1 MEKIVRQ
8 IFLGASLLF
17 GVTGVAMVLAGG
29 PDGDSAN
36 SPLVETLGKIL
47 MICVFV
53 ILPSFAFLVASKYLN
68 GKN

>member
-1 MEKIVRQ
+1 MEKVATR
-8 IFLGASLLF
+8 IFIGASLVF
-17 GVTGVAMVLAGG
+17 GMTGILLVLVGG
-29 PDGDSAN
+29 PDDESK
-36 SPLVETLGKIL
+36 PLNQMLMKVL